1 MHRMDFPSFLPSF
14 PPSKRLSA
22 LTLSSPTTSSSPVL
36 APEPSPAAVPL
47 PAPPPLPHLSASRV
61 LFEEGPYSDLV
72 VHLQVP
78 GTVKKSLNLH
88 SRILTKESDF
98 FATLLAG
105 KGSLLDEKSIHL
117 NDDKDANGRQ
127 VIDIQCIDAN
137 ELYVY
142 EACLRLLYTGSWY
155 SEKDFQTN
163 ALDRRVRR
171 GMDVMKLAGRLQ
183 LRGTTTAMLQHEVFD
198 MCREQPELLEKV
210 GKSLRGPEDKDDDQ
224 AILKF
229 DRNALQAMCRVAVVK
244 SEIRDHCE
252 LVIAR
257 NLYGSKK
264 FRDLRMAEVQL
275 SELRPGYIF
284 PPGGEESI
292 YLLKGAPSLPL
303 HPCRAS
309 NVEALRHVVD
319 HYTGFNSQRPLRTRE
334 FYVIPNDRH
343 DNDDDEDD
351 DDVDGDDN
359 AIDESVAQKS
369 QATLQHEA
377 TFYRV
382 AFTTGYQ
389 WLLDQ
394 VIKVRAPFEL
404 VVLLLKDA
412 LDENADSRNNIYFG
426 EFSSTADGD
435 VYLHGVTYLTD
446 GLLQAFQ
453 DPSLESFRNPG
464 SSGSLLNMIS
474 YGINSLTDLPP
485 LRARPKVSANPATAA
500 RHHLDYPALP
510 TLAIEFCWQMLEL
523 ALKRPHHLEFV
534 QLLLESITKVAPLAP
549 FEVVDRIEERL
560 AELLEET
567 RKRIM
572 EQRGED
578 QQDDKA
584 DEVEDD
590 DDKNKKDQQEKGDHT
605 NNNSDDDDDDDED
618 GKDSKV
624 ASVDAVVKGS
634 PVTSVRVSRDNIH
647 RPSDDFDDRTSLI
660 SSVLL
665 ASEVSTTKH
674 VPMAD
679 DTSSMHHDD
688 DHEDEHD
695 DDAADDEPEAEAP
708 WMRPEYLQPLC
719 LQLLTTFPMNIQS
732 SLLWAIHDLQL
743 L

>member
-14 PPSKRLSA
+14 PPTKRLSA
-22 LTLSSPTTSSSPVL
+22 LTISSPTTSNSPVL
-36 APEPSPAAVPL
+36 APEPAPAAPPL
-47 PAPPPLPHLSASRV
+47 PVPPPLPHLSASRV
-61 LFEEGPYSDLV
+61 LFEEGLYSDLV
-72 VHLQVP
+72 VNLQVP
-78 GTVKKSLNLH
+78 GVVKKSYNLH
-88 SRILTKESDF
+88 SRILAKESEY
-98 FATLLAG
+98 FAALLAG
-105 KGSLLDEKSIHL
+105 KGNLGEKAIHL
-117 NDDKDANGRQ
+117 QDENDSYGRQ

-137 ELYVY
+137 ELYAY
-142 EACLRLLYTGSWY
+142 ESCLRLLYTGSWY
-155 SEKDFQTN
+155 SDKDFQTN
-163 ALDRRVRR
+163 ALDCRVRR
-171 GMDVMKLAGRLQ
+171 GMDVMKLAGKLL
-183 LRGTTTAMLQHEVFD
+183 LRGTTTTMLQQEVFD

-210 GKSLRGPEDKDDDQ
+210 GKSLRGAEDKDDDQ

-229 DRNALQAMCRVAVVK
+229 DRDALQAMCRVAVVK

-275 SELRPGYIF
+275 SELRAGYIF

-309 NVEALRHVVD
+309 NVEALRHVVH

-334 FYVIPNDRH
+334 YYVIPNDQ
-343 DNDDDEDD
+343 DD
-351 DDVDGDDN
+351 DDLDN
-359 AIDESVAQKS
+359 DEDMAQKS
-369 QATLQHEA
+369 QSTLHDA

-426 EFSSTADGD
+426 EFNSTADGD

-446 GLLQAFQ
+446 GLLHAFQ

-464 SSGSLLNMIS
+464 TSGSLLNMIS

-485 LRARPKVSANPATAA
+485 LRARPKVSADPATAA

-510 TLAIEFCWQMLEL
+510 TLAIEFFWQMLEL

-578 QQDDKA
+578 RGEDKEDEEKDNQKDEDNNKDD
-584 DEVEDD
+584 EGDD
-590 DDKNKKDQQEKGDHT
+590 
-605 NNNSDDDDDDDED
+605 SDDDEQ
-618 GKDSKV
+618 DSKIAKV
-624 ASVDAVVKGS
+624 EVKSS
-634 PVTSVRVSRDNIH
+634 PVPSVRVSRDNI
-647 RPSDDFDDRTSLI
+647 RGPSDDFDDRTSLI

-674 VPMAD
+674 VPITD

-688 DHEDEHD
+688 EHEDEHD
-695 DDAADDEPEAEAP
+695 DAADDEQEVEPP